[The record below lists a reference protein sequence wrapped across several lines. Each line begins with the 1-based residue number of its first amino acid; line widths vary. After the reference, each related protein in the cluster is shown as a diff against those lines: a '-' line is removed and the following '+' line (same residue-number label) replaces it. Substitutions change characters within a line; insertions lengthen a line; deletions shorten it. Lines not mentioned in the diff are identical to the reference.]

1 MSNHALQISAVI
13 PTKNRPHDLQK
24 AVQSV
29 LEQTRLPDELVIIDQ
44 SDDRVPRDAVHKLI
58 ETAAEKPKLIYVLDP
73 EIAGLI
79 PAKQASIGHS
89 NGDLICF
96 LEDDVVLEPD
106 YIANMEE
113 AFLQNPKMIGS
124 CGIVTIG
131 AKTSPV
137 YLWLFHLFHRGIFED
152 RRVGVHGQPEKTGV
166 ELIPSNY
173 LSGGLSA
180 YRREVFDAI
189 PFDTVN
195 GLFMLEDIDFSTR
208 AVRHFGPG
216 RFFINPNSLLA
227 HYMSPVNRTQ
237 FGPRWERKGREYIL
251 FYKKHSDQPGSLIN
265 LLWLLIGLALEAGY
279 ASLRIF
285 RLTPMLGLVR
295 GVFHGVSHRLLPLN

>member
-1 MSNHALQISAVI
+1 MQISAVI
-13 PTKNRPHDLQK
+13 PTKNRLHDLQN
-24 AVQSV
+24 AVQSI
-29 LEQTRLPDELVIIDQ
+29 LDQTRLPDELVIIDQ
-44 SDDRVPRDAVHKLI
+44 SDSESPRSAVYKLF
-58 ETAAEKPKLIYVLDP
+58 EAAIEKPRLIYVLDP

-79 PAKQASIGHS
+79 PAKKASLSHS
-89 NGDLICF
+89 SGDLICF

-106 YIANMEE
+106 YVANMEA
-113 AFLQNPKMIGS
+113 AFLEKPEMIGA

-131 AKTSPV
+131 AKTSLP

-152 RRVGVHGQPEKTGV
+152 RRVGIHGLPEKAGM

-180 YRREVFDAI
+180 YRREVFDVI

-195 GLFMLEDIDFSTR
+195 QLFMLEDIDFSTR
-208 AVRHFGPG
+208 AVRHFGAE
-216 RFFINPNSLLA
+216 RFFINPASRLA

-251 FYKKHSDQPGSLIN
+251 FYKKHCDQPAALISLI
-265 LLWLLIGLALEAGY
+265 WLLIGLVLEGGY

-285 RLTPMLGLVR
+285 RLSPLFGLLR
-295 GVFHGVSHRLLPLN
+295 GISKGVKQQLLPL

>member
-1 MSNHALQISAVI
+1 MRISTVI
-13 PTKNRPHDLQK
+13 PTKNRLHDLK
-24 AVQSV
+24 NAVQSV
-29 LEQTRLPDELVIIDQ
+29 LEQTRLPNELVIIDQ
-44 SDDRVPRDAVHKLI
+44 SDSEAPRDAVNKLVEI
-58 ETAAEKPKLIYVLDP
+58 AIEKPELIYVLDP
-73 EIAGLI
+73 GIAGLI
-79 PAKQASIGHS
+79 PAKQASIGRS

-106 YIANMEE
+106 YIAKMEV
-113 AFLQNPKMIGS
+113 AFQQNPEMIGS

-131 AKTSPV
+131 APISPL

-152 RRVGVHGQPEKTGV
+152 RRVGLHGLPEKAGA

-180 YRREVFDAI
+180 YRREVFDVI

-208 AVRHFGPG
+208 AARHFGSD
-216 RFFINPNSLLA
+216 RFFINPNSRLA

-251 FYKKHSDQPGSLIN
+251 FYKKHSDQSGALAS
-265 LLWLLIGLALEAGY
+265 LLWLLVGLVLEGGF
-279 ASLRIF
+279 ASLRAL
-285 RLTPMLGLVR
+285 RLSPLLGLFR
-295 GVFHGVSHRLLPLN
+295 GVYIGINQRLLVLK

>member
-1 MSNHALQISAVI
+1 MQISAVI
-13 PTKNRPHDLQK
+13 PTKNRSHDLQK
-24 AVQSV
+24 AVQSI

-44 SDDRVPRDAVHKLI
+44 SDNKSPREAVYKI
-58 ETAAEKPKLIYVLDP
+58 FEIAAKKPKLVYVLDS

-79 PAKQASIGHS
+79 PAKQASIGLS

-96 LEDDVVLEPD
+96 LEDDVVLEPE
-106 YIANMEE
+106 YIGNMEE
-113 AFLQNPKMIGS
+113 AFLQNPKMIGA
-124 CGIVTIG
+124 CGVVTIG
-131 AKTSPV
+131 AKTSLL
-137 YLWLFHLFHRGIFED
+137 YLCLFHLFHRGIFKD
-152 RRVGVHGQPEKTGV
+152 RRVGVHGFPEKTGV

-208 AVRHFGPG
+208 AVRHFGSK
-216 RFFINPNSLLA
+216 RFFINPRSRLA

-237 FGPRWERKGREYIL
+237 FGSRWARKGREYIL
-251 FYKKHSDQPGSLIN
+251 FYKKHSDQAGASVN
-265 LLWLLIGLALEAGY
+265 LLWLLVGLVLEAVY
-279 ASLRIF
+279 ASVTILRLSPLF
-285 RLTPMLGLVR
+285 GLVR
-295 GVFHGVSHRLLPLN
+295 GVSQGIRYRLIPPH